1 MLTILSD
8 TQVRLLSD
16 SIKTIEEHLG
26 ELRSIMETS
35 QTVNFEVAGSTVATP
50 APRKQPESQ
59 PKTRASRRKRGY
71 KALNAKQVL
80 EIKRRLAA
88 GEGATAISRE
98 YKVHLST
105 INSIKWGKTWKHLQ
119 LAQVPSEVTIHA

>member
-26 ELRSIMETS
+26 ELRSIMESS
-35 QTVNFEVAGSTVATP
+35 QTVHFDGATKTVATP
-50 APRKQPESQ
+50 APRKQRESQ
-59 PKTRASRRKRGY
+59 PKTHASRRRKY
-71 KALNAKQVL
+71 KSLNAGQVL

-88 GEGATAISRE
+88 GEGATAISRD
-98 YKVHLST
+98 YKVHLTT
-105 INSIKWGKTWKHLQ
+105 INSIKWGKTWKHIQ
-119 LAQVPSEVTIHA
+119 LNQGNTLTVKA